1 MKVKRESRLGSEF
14 RKYIYEILTTE
25 VKNPYITEMFTIMSV
40 ETTNDLKYADVLVS
54 VYSTNVEKKQR
65 TFDAIK
71 ESAGF
76 IRKSISQKMHIRTV
90 PEFRFKLDESM
101 EYGAHIDKLLEKIK
115 NDSKNWR
122 T

>member
-1 MKVKRESRLGSEF
+1 MKVKRESRLGREF

-54 VYSTNVEKKQR
+54 IYSTNAEKKQK

-90 PEFRFKLDESM
+90 PEFRFKMDDSM
-101 EYGAHIDKLLEKIK
+101 EYGAHIDKILEKIK
-115 NDSKNWR
+115 NDNKD
-122 T
+122 